1 MKRFIIPAALVMIL
15 AALPLLAFHGSGHR
29 GCPGH
34 PGQDGGMGGPDIM
47 GMAMHLL
54 HLGEELGLSD
64 QQKTEIGA
72 ILDAAR
78 PRMEELQN
86 SMQESREQWRE
97 GFDPANFDEQEARN
111 FAESQAAI
119 HVELMVLGMKTRSQV
134 FAILT
139 PEQQEQLQSFREEGG
154 PAGYGHHKGT
164 SHHKGCKGRS

>member
-1 MKRFIIPAALVMIL
+1 
-15 AALPLLAFHGSGHR
+15 
-29 GCPGH
+29 
-34 PGQDGGMGGPDIM
+34 M

-64 QQKTEIGA
+64 QQKTDIEA
-72 ILDAAR
+72 VLEAAR
-78 PRMEELQN
+78 PQMEELRN
-86 SMQESREQWRE
+86 SMKEGREQWRE

-139 PEQQEQLQSFREEGG
+139 PEQQEQMRSFREEGG
-154 PAGYGHHKGT
+154 HAGCGHHMGG
-164 SHHKGCKGRS
+164 SHHEGCKGRS